1 MSEHNHV
8 VNKEGEMA
16 LNKVDDALKRM
27 DGERKE
33 EILKSFDAFK
43 RYLGERIELAQGI
56 GLSEEA
62 IAKAAEKIG
71 DYLAANEEPR
81 NREEKLLQEL
91 WKAGEQEHRHA
102 LAHILVRFA
111 KSEQ

>member
-8 VNKEGEMA
+8 VNKEGELA
-16 LNKVDDALKRM
+16 LNKVDDVLKRM

-33 EILKSFDAFK
+33 DILENFNAFK

-56 GLSEEA
+56 GLSEETL
-62 IAKAAEKIG
+62 AKTAEKIG

-81 NREEKLLQEL
+81 NREEKLLKEL
-91 WKAGEQEHRHA
+91 WNAGEQEHRHA
-102 LAHILVRFA
+102 LAHILVRLA
-111 KSEQ
+111 KTTQ